1 MSLIQ
6 QTESGKSIK
15 DAFDYI
21 LSYSANLLDWR
32 RIFVESEAVWS
43 YLSDNRYIRCDSDK
57 EIYLL
62 QTTRMSG
69 THAELRT
76 YYLYNKM
83 NDTNSWKKSYY
94 SVSGREENPCLYF
107 EKQLN
112 GQTYVIDI
120 CWDIKNGYGYYLNL
134 FTKDESQIISLIT
147 PIVKKNKVW
156 GLALS
161 DSSNPNSRYK
171 SNDMPENDILTLANN
186 IMNAI

>member
-1 MSLIQ
+1 M
-6 QTESGKSIK
+6 
-15 DAFDYI
+15 
-21 LSYSANLLDWR
+21 LDWR
-32 RIFVESEAVWS
+32 RIFVESKSVWS
-43 YLSDNRYIRCDSDK
+43 YMSDNRYIRYDSDK

-76 YYLYNKM
+76 YYLYNKVKA
-83 NDTNSWKKSYY
+83 TNNWEKRYY

-107 EKQLN
+107 EKQLS

-120 CWDIKNGYGYYLNL
+120 CWDIKNGNGYNLKL
-134 FTKDESQIISLIT
+134 FTRDESQISRFIT
-147 PIVKKNKVW
+147 PIIVKNTTW

-161 DSSNPNSRYK
+161 DPSNPNSRYE
-171 SNDMPENDILTLANN
+171 SNKMSENDIVNLVNS